1 MNNNYSTILEDNIA
15 RRTEHDLPLINFLIL
30 FLLCGLSIVGAIIAS
45 QLVVIVFPELNI
57 APTAGA
63 FLGLCAVLC
72 LVYLQN
78 NRVNIFIKR
87 KAEWY
92 TNIVEFTK
100 QHSEDSEK
108 LQKLKTLMDST
119 KYRSAM
125 NPINLINSL
134 IMMAVSKAFG
144 AMSSP
149 YISETPTL
157 LSFSICLVVIALW
170 VGTVIVYEYPM
181 NAIWNKIQCFENE
194 FDDTL
199 SKVWKENRW
208 IENPI
213 EFYTDP
219 SKKRNYYLWAFF
231 SIITCGIMYV
241 IWKYKIY
248 TDPDNMYYRF
258 HDGEN
263 RILEVI
269 KKIEQQQKL
278 EIENQK

>member
-1 MNNNYSTILEDNIA
+1 MNNNYGIILEDNIK
-15 RRTEHDLPLINFLIL
+15 RRAEHDLPLINFLIF
-30 FLLCGLSIVGAIIAS
+30 FLLCALSIVGAIITS
-45 QLVVIVFPELNI
+45 QLVAIVFPELNI
-57 APTAGA
+57 GSTTGA
-63 FLGLCAVLC
+63 FLGLSAILC

-108 LQKLKTLMDST
+108 LQKLKILMDST
-119 KYRSAM
+119 KYKSAM

-134 IMMAVSKAFG
+134 IMMAVSKVFG
-144 AMSSP
+144 AMASP
-149 YISETPTL
+149 YISGTPTL

-170 VGTVIVYEYPM
+170 VVTVIVYEYPM

-208 IENPI
+208 IENSI
-213 EFYTDP
+213 EFYIDP
-219 SKKRNYYLWAFF
+219 SKKRNYYLWIFF
-231 SIITCGIMYV
+231 SIITCGVMYV

-258 HDGEN
+258 HDSEN

-269 KKIEQQQKL
+269 KN
-278 EIENQK
+278 IENRSENGE